1 MPRRIQEDHKM
12 FRDVV
17 SGTTQKE
24 LKKWTRSGRIIRR
37 RGGKTIS
44 IPIPKIDLPRFIFGK
59 SGEGLGSGPGEEGDV
74 VGRDPAPGQDQG
86 EGGTEPGDAIEV
98 DVDMGEI
105 LKHISE
111 DWQLPNMTPKPNAT
125 FEEIKIRYNS
135 LSRLGP
141 PSLLHKRKTLLETL
155 KRMSAMG
162 ELSEDNARVLPGHDV
177 PIVPLTPI
185 KNDMRFRTW
194 TEKKIPSSNAV
205 IFFARDISGSMTNY
219 KCEIVSDMAWWID
232 MWIRQFYDK
241 TQRCYVV
248 HDTRAWEV
256 DEEKFY
262 KYRMGGG
269 TICSTAL
276 KYIAK
281 QLKHRFPP
289 ETWNVYVFYF
299 SDGDNW
305 MSDNSNF
312 IKAIKEDL
320 NPNLVNLVGITQILP
335 WSDNGLKEYVDKHIM
350 SKELNN
356 YFVRTAGIDN
366 TDKDKHNSWGWWRWD
381 DSMDEDAR
389 NDAIKNAIKEL
400 LGSHK
405 QGFGSNDPMPETSNI
420 PV

>member
-1 MPRRIQEDHKM
+1 M

-17 SGTTQKE
+17 SGTTRKE
-24 LKKWTRSGRIIRR
+24 LKKWTRSGRILRR

-44 IPIPKIDLPRFIFGK
+44 IPIPKIDLPHFVYGK
-59 SGEGLGSGPGEEGDV
+59 PNEGIGSGPGQDGDV
-74 VGRDPAPGQDQG
+74 VGKEPADGNDQG

-98 DVDMGEI
+98 DVDMQEI

-111 DWQLPNMTPKPNAT
+111 DWQLPNMTPKPNST
-125 FEEIKIRYNS
+125 FEEVKIRYNS

-162 ELSEDNARVLPGHDV
+162 QLSPENARLLPGHNV

-185 KNDMRFRTW
+185 RNDMKFRTW

-205 IFFARDISGSMTNY
+205 IFFARDISGSMTTH
-219 KCEIVSDMAWWID
+219 KCEIVSDMSWWID

-256 DEEKFY
+256 DEKKFY

-269 TICSTAL
+269 TVCSTAL

-289 ETWNVYVFYF
+289 QTWNVYVFYF
-299 SDGDNW
+299 SDGDNY
-305 MSDNSNF
+305 MDDNSKF
-312 IKAIKEDL
+312 IKSIKEDL
-320 NPNLVNLVGITQILP
+320 NPQLVNLVGITQILP
-335 WSDNGLKEYVDKHIM
+335 WSNEGIKEYVDKHIQDHT
-350 SKELNN
+350 LDNR
-356 YFVRTAGIDN
+356 YVRTAGIDRA
-366 TDKDKHNSWGWWRWD
+366 DKDKEDRWGWWMWD
-381 DSMDEDAR
+381 EGMEEGAR
-389 NDAIKNAIKEL
+389 NEAIKQAIKEL
-400 LGSHK
+400 LGDHK
-405 QGFGSNDPMPETSNI
+405 QSFGANEAKQQVPA
-420 PV
+420 